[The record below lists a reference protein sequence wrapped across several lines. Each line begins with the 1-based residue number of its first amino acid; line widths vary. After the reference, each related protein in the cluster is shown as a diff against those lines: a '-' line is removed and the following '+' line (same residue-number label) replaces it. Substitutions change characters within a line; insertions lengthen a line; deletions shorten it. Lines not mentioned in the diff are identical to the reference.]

1 MKNNRPQLNR
11 FNNGIKAT
19 YTDVIKVKTESNG
32 LGTIK
37 TLIIFGITALQL
49 AFFLIFHY
57 GLMLAYKWLIIG
69 TFFISLFTC
78 IYVISSKKNS
88 QSKAL
93 WIIFLLLFF
102 PFAYVFYFLS
112 DERILMSG
120 AKRKYAN
127 ICKDSAQI
135 QNQELVEWAEKSV
148 KNDCE
153 YLMRA
158 GGFSAYKNTN
168 AKYFSSGYLL
178 YEDLIEKL
186 KSAKEFIFIE
196 FFIIAD
202 GNLLNRMLDVLTGKV
217 KSGVEVRVIYDDMG
231 SHRVL
236 SKKTKKRLALSGI
249 KLLAFNKVLPIVSVG
264 INYRDHRKI
273 VIIDGQ
279 TAYTGGCNL
288 ADEYVNEKR
297 LHGYWKDSSVRLSG
311 KATDTF
317 TLAFLR
323 QWEFLTKKKE
333 DYSVYLSKAKDNDG
347 DGIIVPFVD
356 GLDYE
361 QSIGKGVYESIISG
375 ATERIFI
382 MTPYF
387 IVDETLANMLK
398 LKAMSGVDVRLILP
412 EIADKKLVYGVTR
425 NNAEKLIDYG
435 VKVYCMKNSF
445 VHSKVVLTENSAVV
459 GSINMDLRSFYQQF
473 ESAVY
478 ISDKEVMSQVLA
490 DFEQTIEN
498 SKMLSEK
505 NRLRNHTIYRMFA
518 GVMQL
523 FAPFM

>member
-1 MKNNRPQLNR
+1 MKNNSSRIKGLNK
-11 FNNGIKAT
+11 GIKAN
-19 YTDVIKVKTESNG
+19 YTEVIKVKTESNG

-37 TLIIFGITALQL
+37 TLVIFGIIALQL
-49 AFFLIFHY
+49 AFFLLFHY
-57 GLMLAYKWLIIG
+57 VLMLAYKWLIVG
-69 TFFISLFTC
+69 TFLISLITC

-127 ICKDSAQI
+127 ICKDFTQS
-135 QNQELVEWAEKSV
+135 QNEELLEWTEKSV

-158 GGFSAYKNTN
+158 GGFSAYKNTSS
-168 AKYFSSGYLL
+168 KYFSSGYLFF
-178 YEDLIEKL
+178 EDLIEKI

-202 GNLLNRMLDVLTGKV
+202 GNLLSRVLDVLIEKA
-217 KSGVEVRVIYDDMG
+217 KQGVEVRVIYDDMG
-231 SHRVL
+231 SKRVL
-236 SKKTKKRLALSGI
+236 SKKTKKRFILSGI
-249 KLLAFNKVLPIVSVG
+249 KLLAFNKVLPIISVG
-264 INYRDHRKI
+264 LNYRDHRKI
-273 VIIDGQ
+273 VVIDGQ

-297 LHGYWKDSSVRLSG
+297 LHGYWKDAGIRIQG
-311 KATDTF
+311 RATNTF

-323 QWEFLTKKKE
+323 QWEFLTKQKE
-333 DYSVYLSKAKDNDG
+333 DYSVYLLKAKAQDG
-347 DGIIVPFVD
+347 DGIIVPYVD

-361 QSIGKGVYESIISG
+361 QNVGKGVYESIISG
-375 ATERIFI
+375 ATERIYI

-387 IVDETLANMLK
+387 IVDDTLANLLK
-398 LKAMSGVDVRLILP
+398 LKAMSGVDVRLVLP
-412 EIADKKLVYGVTR
+412 EISDKKLVYGVTR

-445 VHSKVVLTENSAVV
+445 VHSKVVLTENSAIV

-478 ISDKEVMSQVLA
+478 ISDKTVMQEIKA

-505 NRLRNHTIYRMFA
+505 NKLRNHTIYRIFA
-518 GVMQL
+518 SVMQL